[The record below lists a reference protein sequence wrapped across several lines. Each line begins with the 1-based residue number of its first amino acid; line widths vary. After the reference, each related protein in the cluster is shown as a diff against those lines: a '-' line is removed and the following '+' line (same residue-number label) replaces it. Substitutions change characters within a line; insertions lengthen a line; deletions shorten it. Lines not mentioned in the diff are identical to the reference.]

1 MLQKLNKFFAAILTV
16 GLIYGATACDNKEL
30 NVDNEN
36 IIDRNPTFDRGRFVE
51 QSKGGISD
59 DYKYG
64 PQVETTNPITETDR
78 YRKIVNKEESFDY
91 VDISEMEKNNFKI
104 SVNVEN
110 MSIRDFADMVS
121 SMTGINILVSD
132 EVNGTVSAKLK
143 DVYWTSMLDSVL
155 NTKKLAKHIDN
166 KSNIIRIH
174 DQTTVVQLEDFEQ
187 KRKENVQKSL
197 LLKKASQPLY
207 TEIFKLFY
215 TKPDQLKTQI
225 EGVLSSKMPGTE
237 GMRNINPEI
246 TVDSRKNLLVVKAR
260 KEDMDIISK
269 LITELDTRTQQI
281 FIEAFIV
288 EVEDG
293 FDQAFG
299 TRFGANFSKA
309 GNDIR
314 RVAGTS
320 GTVAGTTTLGDNS
333 NSFSE
338 LPLDNPLG
346 GIGLIAGIGDS
357 ADLKFE
363 LTAMETQGLSKI
375 ISNPRIFTL
384 DNQEAVIF
392 QGDEVPYETTSQAG
406 TKIEFKEAGLKLAVT
421 PQIIGDGNLQLN
433 IQINKDS
440 VDTTILE
447 NPPITKSEIK
457 TNLVTKDGE
466 IVVLGGIYTQTNN
479 KTRDKVPGL
488 ADIPGL
494 GKIFR
499 RHVDESERKE
509 LIIFIAPRVL

>member
-1 MLQKLNKFFAAILTV
+1 MPQITKLSLAIIAVIFTSSLV
-16 GLIYGATACDNKEL
+16 ACDKKEL
-30 NVDNEN
+30 AIDNDN
-36 IIDRNPTFDRGRFVE
+36 IIEKSSAFDRERFIE
-51 QSKGGISD
+51 QSKQRD
-59 DYKYG
+59 AQDYRFG
-64 PQVETTNPITETDR
+64 PQVETTSPITEKER
-78 YRKIVNKEESFDY
+78 YRKVVNKEESFDY

-110 MSIRDFADMVS
+110 MNLRDFTEMVS
-121 SMTGINILVSD
+121 VMAGINILVSD
-132 EVNGTVSAKLK
+132 EVSGTVSAKLK

-187 KRKENVQKSL
+187 KRKENVQRSL

-215 TKPDQLKTQI
+215 TKPDQMKKQL
-225 EGVLSSKMPGTE
+225 EGVLSTKISGNDNI
-237 GMRNINPEI
+237 RNINPEI
-246 TVDSRKNLLVVKAR
+246 TVDERKNLLVVKAR

-293 FDQAFG
+293 FDKAFG
-299 TRFGANFSKA
+299 TRFGANYA
-309 GNDIR
+309 RPGNDISR
-314 RVAGTS
+314 IAGTA
-320 GTVAGTTTLGDNS
+320 GTVAGATTLGDNS
-333 NSFSE
+333 NALSN
-338 LPLDNPLG
+338 LAVNNPFG
-346 GIGLIAGIGDS
+346 GVGMIAGIGNS
-357 ADLKFE
+357 AELKME
-363 LTAMETQGLSKI
+363 LSAMESQGLSKI

-384 DNQEAVIF
+384 DNQEAIIF
-392 QGDEVPYETTSQAG
+392 QGDEVPYETTSDQG
-406 TKIEFKEAGLKLAVT
+406 TRIEFKEAGLKLAVI
-421 PQIIGDGNLQLN
+421 PQIIGDGNLQLS

-440 VDTTILE
+440 VDTTIAD
-447 NPPITKSEIK
+447 NPPITKSEIR

-466 IVVLGGIYTQTNN
+466 IVVMGGIYTQTNI
-479 KTRDKVPGL
+479 KTRNKVPGI
-488 ADIPGL
+488 ADIPGIGNL
-494 GKIFR
+494 FR
-499 RHVDESERKE
+499 RNSTENEKKE